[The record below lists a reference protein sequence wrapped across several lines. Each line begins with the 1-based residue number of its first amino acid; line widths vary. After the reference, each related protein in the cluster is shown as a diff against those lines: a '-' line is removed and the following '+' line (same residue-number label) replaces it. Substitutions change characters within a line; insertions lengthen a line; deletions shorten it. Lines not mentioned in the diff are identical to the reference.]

1 MQTNFHDFFRFLRLQ
16 IKRLEMHF
24 ATVSLRFPAESIEID
39 WLARV
44 SRSRSFKWCYFPCH
58 CELQFEQKKKSWGRG
73 RCMQFLLTNWLIF
86 RLCLSSQVPP
96 LTWINISW
104 NWNKNS
110 HEHFKTT
117 HVEQSKVSKAL
128 AFPFVCQRKALLTP
142 NPSFL
147 DIRESQNKSS
157 QMSKYIKN
165 LNWDF
170 FIKIIRQIRSLK
182 LANFAKM

>member
-1 MQTNFHDFFRFLRLQ
+1 MSQIRESLFTCILFIKDCFITFKILFVKKSSNWRKTYPAFKNANKLSRFFRFLKHQ
-16 IKRLEMHF
+16 IKILEMHF

-128 AFPFVCQRKALLTP
+128 AFPFVCQRKAL
-142 NPSFL
+142 FL
-147 DIRESQNKSS
+147 
-157 QMSKYIKN
+157 
-165 LNWDF
+165 
-170 FIKIIRQIRSLK
+170 
-182 LANFAKM
+182 

>member
-1 MQTNFHDFFRFLRLQ
+1 MKTNFHDFFRFLRLQ

-58 CELQFEQKKKSWGRG
+58 CELQFEQKKKSWGR
-73 RCMQFLLTNWLIF
+73 CMQFLLTNWLIF

-128 AFPFVCQRKALLTP
+128 FLLFA
-142 NPSFL
+142 NEKLFL
-147 DIRESQNKSS
+147 SNAKFIIFRRTWKSE
-157 QMSKYIKN
+157 QK
-165 LNWDF
+165 
-170 FIKIIRQIRSLK
+170 
-182 LANFAKM
+182 